1 MEKVYN
7 AVKGQTLQHWLTIVI
22 KRDESGT
29 ATVELHSTIHVNRIS
44 TLSFSWGKEFTDAD
58 ILNDNDLLRVIYQ
71 KYGREIFTAEYTRDF
86 K

>member
-7 AVKGQTLQHWLTIVI
+7 AIKGQTLQHWLTIAI
-22 KRDESGT
+22 KRDENGD
-29 ATVELHSTIHVNRIS
+29 ATVELRSTIHVNRVS

-71 KYGREIFTAEYTRDF
+71 KYGHEIFTADFTRNI
-86 K
+86 

>member
-7 AVKGQTLQHWLTIVI
+7 AIKGQTLQHWLTIVI

-29 ATVELHSTIHVNRIS
+29 ATVELRSTIHINKVSPVSI
-44 TLSFSWGKEFTDAD
+44 SWGKEFTDAD

-71 KYGREIFTAEYTRDF
+71 KYGREIFTADFTRNI
-86 K
+86 